1 MRRPA
6 IAALVLVVLAA
17 CGGSFTDKANK
28 TLATSLAATNA
39 ARDQFLAW
47 DKAHQ
52 LELVDG
58 ATTKDE
64 AEAKLAAYRM
74 KRQPVLKAFTAAYV
88 SIAAAAAMLPLVDK
102 GIKREFDLIP
112 LLSDAVSAAL
122 AVKEGYDALR
132 GGP

>member
-1 MRRPA
+1 MRSARIVP
-6 IAALVLVVLAA
+6 LVLILAA
-17 CGGSFTDKANK
+17 CGGSFTDRANK

-58 ATTKDE
+58 STTKDE

-74 KRQPVLKAFTAAYV
+74 KRQPVLKAFTLAYTA
-88 SIAAAAAMLPLVDK
+88 IGAAAATIPLVDK

-112 LLSDAVSAAL
+112 LLADAVV
-122 AVKEGYDALR
+122 AVTAIKEGYDALR
-132 GGP
+132 GE

>member
-1 MRRPA
+1 MRQAA
-6 IAALVLVVLAA
+6 IVVVLLVA
-17 CGGSFTDKANK
+17 CGGGSFTDKANK

-58 ATTKDE
+58 STTKDE
-64 AEAKLAAYRM
+64 AQAKLAAYRM
-74 KRQPVLKAFTAAYV
+74 KRQPMLKAFTMAYTA
-88 SIAAAAAMLPLVDK
+88 IGAAAAMLPLIDK
-102 GIKREFDLIP
+102 GIKKEFDLIP

-132 GGP
+132 GE